1 MNKCIPEVVK
11 TMLAC
16 ITCSLRTGRLGSE
29 HLTRTLQACKMIFAP
44 LADFLFAYWGQVSQV
59 AQLAEEGD
67 ETPWY
72 KEFSRPTP
80 SASNGR
86 HKVVRTSLLRK
97 VDMLSIG
104 VEDTL
109 PHYMVE
115 EIAAGF
121 KKTLA
126 FQTCASKQDG
136 GKGIVLDHQSESW
149 QPPHFTPRVGVRWR
163 EGHVVRRGHVEKW
176 RGGHA
181 RDYTVKEN
189 EDAGFPYV
197 RHQTEQRLFKRGYLS
212 PETESSQLLRFTCRE
227 GLHGRGRHA
236 EQRGHVERWFGGH
249 AHIHGRGVCGW
260 LKEGAGF
267 PDGLNLWRARQ
278 PCCLRLSRAHH
289 LQTVYVFVRIG
300 HVSHSDGQDG
310 YHDKVT
316 RCQVYSGLV
325 SELVDSMC
333 IRSHCTWECCRH
345 SRV

>member
-1 MNKCIPEVVK
+1 MNKCIPEVVR

-44 LADFLFAYWGQVSQV
+44 LADFLFAYSGQVSPV

-67 ETPWY
+67 EKPWY

-109 PHYMVE
+109 PHYTVE

-126 FQTCASKQDG
+126 FQTCARKQDG
-136 GKGIVLDHQSESW
+136 GSSGKGIVLDHQSESW
-149 QPPHFTPRVGVRWR
+149 QPLHFTPRVGVRWR
-163 EGHVVRRGHVEKW
+163 EGHVVRRGHVEQKW

-181 RDYTVKEN
+181 GEYTVKEIV
-189 EDAGFPYV
+189 AGFMRTLAFHTCAIKQNRGSASEGICLLKRKAENYCTLLVV
-197 RHQTEQRLFKRGYLS
+197 RGGMGEDDTLNKVAMLS
-212 PETESSQLLRFTCRE
+212 V
-227 GLHGRGRHA
+227 GLEDTLTYTA
-236 EQRGHVERWFGGH
+236 EEFAAG
-249 AHIHGRGVCGW
+249 
-260 LKEGAGF
+260 LKKALM
-267 PDGLNLWRARQ
+267 D
-278 PCCLRLSRAHH
+278 
-289 LQTVYVFVRIG
+289 
-300 HVSHSDGQDG
+300 
-310 YHDKVT
+310 
-316 RCQVYSGLV
+316 
-325 SELVDSMC
+325 
-333 IRSHCTWECCRH
+333 
-345 SRV
+345 